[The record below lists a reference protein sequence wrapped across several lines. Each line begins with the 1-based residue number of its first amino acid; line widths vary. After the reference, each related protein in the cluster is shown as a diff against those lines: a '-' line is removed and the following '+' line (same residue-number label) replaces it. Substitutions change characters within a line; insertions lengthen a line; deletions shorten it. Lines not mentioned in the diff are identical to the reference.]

1 MTLHCVD
8 PECADVAPFLVRC
21 KTILSRLPHETIGIG
36 VRQRLQQQRVYA
48 LKIGKAVLDSAA

>member
-8 PECADVAPFLVRC
+8 PECASVAPFGAAQDHL
-21 KTILSRLPHETIGIG
+21 IASAHETIGIG